1 MKNMKNMNFAKTIF
15 SSAMVLSLA
24 GCGTIAESTQSD
36 SDLREKAAFALDT
49 TSSNVTILSKS
60 SSLEAMRFQA
70 KTNKGIYNC
79 YFTSIIVVNSQA
91 ICSGP
96 VSTNAKS
103 ASAAAEANP
112 AQACNAL
119 LKAAKRC

>member
-1 MKNMKNMNFAKTIF
+1 MKKTTFAKAIF
-15 SSAMVLSLA
+15 GAVMVLSLA

-49 TSSNVTILSKS
+49 TSDNVTILNKS
-60 SSLEAMRFQA
+60 SSLEEMRFQA
-70 KTNKGIYNC
+70 KTKKGIYNC
-79 YFTSIIVVNSQA
+79 YFTSAIVVNSQA

-96 VSTNAKS
+96 VSSNAK
-103 ASAAAEANP
+103 AANTSAEATP
-112 AQACNAL
+112 AQTCNAL